1 MSGVGTG
8 GTISG
13 VSQYIKGS
21 EKYNCKPLKPEM
33 KAVAVEPMEQM
44 LITDAKGGE
53 KIGAQGPHKI
63 QVSTTI
69 SLIVCSS
76 LRILTSIMTS

>member
-1 MSGVGTG
+1 
-8 GTISG
+8 
-13 VSQYIKGS
+13 
-21 EKYNCKPLKPEM
+21 M

-53 KIGAQGPHKI
+53 KIGDQGPHKI

-69 SLIVCSS
+69 SLIIYS
-76 LRILTSIMTS
+76 LLCPHHSLTSI